1 MKFTFV
7 LFLFFLM
14 CVPQAEIYKASAQER
29 LSNQFDAVFQNSN
42 NFQEYK
48 VVKRDELEMLK
59 RSSLDSV
66 ASLKIKIEDI
76 QKELQIQ
83 TQLTMQI
90 KDSLKVKSEEL
101 QKLLLAQDSISFL
114 GKPISKSNY
123 SLLMW
128 SLVLILVVLL
138 TVYIFRFSSAKR
150 ISNDAVEHYTKLES
164 EFDSYK
170 QKALEKEQ
178 KLGRQLQDEINKHK
192 DSSK

>member
-29 LSNQFDAVFQNSN
+29 LSSQFDAVFQKSN

-66 ASLKIKIEDI
+66 ASLKIKIEES
-76 QKELQIQ
+76 QKELQNQ
-83 TQLTMQI
+83 NQLTNQI

-128 SLVLILVVLL
+128 SIVLILVVLL
-138 TVYIFRFSSAKR
+138 TVYVFRFSNAKR
-150 ISNDAVEHYTKLES
+150 VSNDAVEHYTKLES
-164 EFDSYK
+164 EFESYK

-192 DSSK
+192 DTSK